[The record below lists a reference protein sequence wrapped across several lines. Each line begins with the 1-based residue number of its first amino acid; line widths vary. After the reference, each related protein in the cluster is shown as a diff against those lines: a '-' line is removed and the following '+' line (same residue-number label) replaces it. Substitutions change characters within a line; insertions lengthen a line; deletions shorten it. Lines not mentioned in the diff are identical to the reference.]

1 MIKSGILKLQPII
14 SDKIRYTVNR
24 KPSQNHMDPL
34 AYLFLQMGLE
44 GKGFVGEHTIRQVQ
58 VVPGEEL
65 PLVLLAQL
73 ADQKLV
79 AYYSELLSSDLQA
92 DVSVCISSIKFPEIT
107 PILDVL
113 KSHHIQLDIG
123 HYKTYL
129 FPSQTGTYPEV
140 TCLSKH
146 DPKIQAFGFDGFAA
160 HVHGIER
167 DSRIVSACVSVRED
181 KNCGEAWV
189 YTDPAYRR
197 QGLAKKVVNTWASS
211 LISAGKVPFYSH
223 KIENDASACLARAL
237 QLKPVFEEIAITQF
251 IS

>member
-1 MIKSGILKLQPII
+1 
-14 SDKIRYTVNR
+14 
-24 KPSQNHMDPL
+24 MDTL
-34 AYLFLQMGLE
+34 TYLLLQMGLE
-44 GKGFVGEHTIRQVQ
+44 GKGLVGGQIRQIQ

-79 AYYSELLSSDLQA
+79 AYYSESLSSDVQA
-92 DVSVCISSIKFPEIT
+92 HLSACISSIEFPAID

-113 KSHHIQLDIG
+113 KSHHIQSDIG

-129 FPSQTGTYPEV
+129 FPPQTAANPQV

-146 DPKIQAFGFDGFAA
+146 DPKIQALGFDGFDEYVYA
-160 HVHGIER
+160 IEG
-167 DSRIVSACVSVRED
+167 DSRIISACVSVRED

-197 QGLAKKVVNTWASS
+197 QGLAKKVVNTWAHS
-211 LISAGKVPFYSH
+211 LISVGKVPFYSH
-223 KIENDASACLARAL
+223 KIENDASARLAQAL
-237 QLKPVFEEIAITQF
+237 QLQPVFEEISITQC